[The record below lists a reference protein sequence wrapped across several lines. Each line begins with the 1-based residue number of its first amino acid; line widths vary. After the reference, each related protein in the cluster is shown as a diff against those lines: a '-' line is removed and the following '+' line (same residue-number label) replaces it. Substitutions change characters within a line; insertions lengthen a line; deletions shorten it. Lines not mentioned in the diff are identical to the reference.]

1 MATIV
6 RGAQVMASS
15 KFRYEL
21 KADPYS
27 SHSVILSL
35 LGPGGGRRLLDV
47 GTAQGELAR
56 LLSQQGFAVT
66 GIEGDAQLAALAR
79 QSCVELIEIDLDRA
93 IPQLHGSFDV
103 IVYADV
109 LEHLKDPLRV
119 FLGLNRYLAPK
130 GKVVVSVPNIAH
142 LVVRLMLLAGYFEYM
157 DRGILDRT
165 HLRFFTLRSF
175 RRFLVQGGVRVEQ
188 LVATPAPL
196 SALLPGKS
204 QGQVFRIANFVNALG
219 ARIFKRVL
227 GYQFVASGQL
237 EEK

>member
-1 MATIV
+1 
-6 RGAQVMASS
+6 
-15 KFRYEL
+15 
-21 KADPYS
+21 
-27 SHSVILSL
+27 
-35 LGPGGGRRLLDV
+35 
-47 GTAQGELAR
+47 
-56 LLSQQGFAVT
+56 
-66 GIEGDAQLAALAR
+66 
-79 QSCVELIEIDLDRA
+79 
-93 IPQLHGSFDV
+93 
-103 IVYADV
+103 
-109 LEHLKDPLRV
+109 V

-142 LVVRLMLLAGYFEYM
+142 LVVRLMLLAGHFEYM